1 MLLYAYCVCVCVG
14 GGGGGGRDLR
24 LEMGEGEGEGDSEYS
39 LHEMN
44 VMKIIKLA
52 MLKYVDFYKF
62 PPISL
67 SFPTNSTLKPP
78 LSNER
83 I

>member
-1 MLLYAYCVCVCVG
+1 MGRSVTVCLLCVCVW
-14 GGGGGGRDLR
+14 GGGRDLR
-24 LEMGEGEGEGDSEYS
+24 LEMGEGEGEGEGEYS

-44 VMKIIKLA
+44 VIKIIKLA

-67 SFPTNSTLKPP
+67 SFPTNSTLKPT